1 MRTKGLTETCS
12 RIFAKPTMML
22 GENLAEL
29 QGDARSGSR
38 GHDQDDAQEC
48 FLARD
53 VLDSEWELVRLG
65 GMKPGMLH
73 AAITR
78 AVDTLMREEN
88 ALQPVEPKWLS
99 PLRRHR
105 VGALARDADEKQQ
118 LESPLRN

>member
-65 GMKPGMLH
+65 GMKPGMGAQGH
-73 AAITR
+73 KIAQSPRSAR
-78 AVDTLMREEN
+78 
-88 ALQPVEPKWLS
+88 LS
-99 PLRRHR
+99 M
-105 VGALARDADEKQQ
+105 
-118 LESPLRN
+118 